1 MKLKKDGKEKEAA
14 GAFEIAQLKAI
25 GYVPVAEEVEAV
37 KPAKKTKINADIAAQ
52 LAKKEEEEQKDDPN
66 SGGSPGSQ
74 S

>member
-14 GAFEIAQLKAI
+14 GAFEIAQLRAI

-37 KPAKKTKINADIAAQ
+37 KPAKKTEINADIAAQ
-52 LAKKEEEEQKDDPN
+52 LAKKEEEQKDDPN
-66 SGGSPGSQ
+66 SGGSQGSQ